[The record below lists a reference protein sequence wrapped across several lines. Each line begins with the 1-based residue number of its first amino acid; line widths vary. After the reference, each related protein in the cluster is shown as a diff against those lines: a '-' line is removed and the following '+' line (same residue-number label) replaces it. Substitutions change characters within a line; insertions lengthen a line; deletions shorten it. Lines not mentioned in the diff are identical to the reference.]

1 MNFVDI
7 MLLVPILWGA
17 WKGFKKGLIIE
28 LFTLLA
34 LLVGIYAAINFSD
47 FTAEKI
53 SGNFTMEDKYLP
65 VVAFTITFLV
75 VGALIYFAGKMIE
88 KMVQIVN
95 LSTVNKLLGL
105 FLGAL
110 KMVYTLSVLIILVE
124 TYDERG
130 AFIPTD
136 IKKESFMYTPTKN
149 IALYTIPAVE
159 ESRIWLK
166 NNMQNSD
173 SNTHFSINDLIELKN
188 KADSLGIDFDSI
200 QRIEKEWNEMDN

>member
-7 MLLVPILWGA
+7 ILLVPLLWGA

-47 FTAEKI
+47 FTADKI
-53 SGNFTMEDKYLP
+53 NGSFAMEDKYLP
-65 VVAFTITFLV
+65 VIAFTLTFLV
-75 VGALIYFAGKMIE
+75 VGALIFFAGKMIE
-88 KMVQIVN
+88 KMVQIIN

-105 FLGAL
+105 FLGMV
-110 KMVYTLSVLIILVE
+110 KMIYTLSVLIILIE

-130 AFIPTD
+130 DFIPAD
-136 IKKESFMYTPTKN
+136 IKNESFMYTPVKN

-166 NNMQNSD
+166 NNMKSD
-173 SNTHFSINDLIELKN
+173 TTNNFSLQDIIHLKEQ
-188 KADSLGIDFDSI
+188 ADSLGIDIDDL
-200 QRIEKEWNEMDN
+200 KELQKELNENNN

>member
-7 MLLVPILWGA
+7 ILLVPIAWGA

-53 SGNFTMEDKYLP
+53 NGSIEMEDKYLP
-65 VVAFTITFLV
+65 VVSFTLTFLV
-75 VGALIYFAGKMIE
+75 VGALIFFAGKMVE
-88 KMVQIVN
+88 KMVQVVN

-105 FLGAL
+105 FLGAV
-110 KMVYTLSVLIILVE
+110 KMIYTLSVLIILVE

-130 AFIPTD
+130 DFIPTD
-136 IKKESFMYTPTKN
+136 VKEESIMYSPVKH
-149 IALYTIPAVE
+149 IAIYTIPAVD

-166 NNMQNSD
+166 NNMKSD
-173 SNTHFSINDLIELKN
+173 SSSNFSLQDVIHLK
-188 KADSLGIDFDSI
+188 KQADSLGINIEDLKEI
-200 QRIEKEWNEMDN
+200 QKHMNENTN